1 MRRLISGMAPTDLK
15 PDALRKLVSFV
26 VASIIKSEKRQLM
39 ENWAIPFWSGYSQA
53 AEDLAHE
60 EVVVEVLKAIVVEEV
75 VVEGDGMDLDDA
87 GG

>member
-1 MRRLISGMAPTDLK
+1 MAPTDLK